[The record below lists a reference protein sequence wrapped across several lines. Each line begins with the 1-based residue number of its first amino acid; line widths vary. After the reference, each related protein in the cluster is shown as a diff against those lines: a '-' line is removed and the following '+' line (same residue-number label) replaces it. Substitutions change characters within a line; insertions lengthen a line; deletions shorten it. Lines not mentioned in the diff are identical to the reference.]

1 MDGSESGSAS
11 VVTADDVLAHFGV
24 KGMRW
29 GVRRSEKISSG
40 PVEPTAKVSRSTG
53 VMDTKKTRGGE
64 GFDAHDDAKVT
75 ARSKQIAKKSGTQ
88 ALSTKELQDLV
99 SRMNLEQQYS
109 KLTAG
114 DGNAGLKFAQNLIA
128 SEAKSL
134 MKGKKGPAVVAIG
147 AALSAGKKPGK
158 HRG

>member
-40 PVEPTAKVSRSTG
+40 PVEPTAKVSRRTG
-53 VMDTKKTRGGE
+53 VIDTHKTRGGE
-64 GFDAHDDAKVT
+64 GFDAHNDAKVT

-109 KLTAG
+109 KLAASKENPG
-114 DGNAGLKFAQNLIA
+114 KKFVQDLVV
-128 SEAKSL
+128 SEGKSYL
-134 MKGKKGPAVVAIG
+134 KGKPGPAVSLIG
-147 AALSAGKKPGK
+147 AALGTGSGK
-158 HRG
+158 HRKK